1 MNIKVSGHRFQST
14 LIIAEHDN
22 EKLAGVT
29 RNALT
34 AAKKLG
40 GEVSVL
46 VAGTKIGS
54 VRIKYSLFK
63 VINIA
68 NSWLHQIFNRR

>member
-1 MNIKVSGHRFQST
+1 MNIYLLKSFLNYFCFFDFKVSGHRLQST

-22 EKLAGVT
+22 EKLAAVT

-40 GEVSVL
+40 GEISVL
-46 VAGTKIGS
+46 VAGTKVGS
-54 VRIKYSLFK
+54 VCYT
-63 VINIA
+63 
-68 NSWLHQIFNRR
+68 IF

>member
-1 MNIKVSGHRFQST
+1 MLSIFFGFDLKVNVHRLQST

-22 EKLAGVT
+22 EKLAAIT

-40 GEVSVL
+40 GEISVL

-54 VRIKYSLFK
+54 VYLNMCLIHLTQF
-63 VINIA
+63 
-68 NSWLHQIFNRR
+68 FT

>member
-1 MNIKVSGHRFQST
+1 MFILTFFFSYIKVNGYRLQST

-22 EKLAGVT
+22 EKLATVT

-46 VAGTKIGS
+46 VAGTKVGS
-54 VRIKYSLFK
+54 V
-63 VINIA
+63 
-68 NSWLHQIFNRR
+68 

>member
-1 MNIKVSGHRFQST
+1 

-22 EKLAGVT
+22 EKLAAVT

-54 VRIKYSLFK
+54 VCLN
-63 VINIA
+63 INL
-68 NSWLHQIFNRR
+68 NFF